1 VTLEAGHRQGRQK
14 TRFQNALL
22 LSTLTTNRIG
32 PNRIFTDGYVVRSSE
47 DGSHRDTD
55 VSVLS
60 FSLSHK
66 CLQYGRG
73 IVLLPDEVERKPDI
87 HVNDRDQ
94 CDASGTVPA
103 YGFVHP
109 AAPRV
114 DPQSRRV
121 PARREAAVAL
131 TALSTPKNGTGENG
145 RPVSVHFLLYEKGV
159 VL

>member
-1 VTLEAGHRQGRQK
+1 MTLEAGHRQGRQK

-121 PARREAAVAL
+121 PAHREAAVAL
-131 TALSTPKNGTGENG
+131 TALSTPKMELEKMAG
-145 RPVSVHFLLYEKGV
+145 PFLSIFSSMKRGV